1 VAFVLALD
9 QGTTSSR
16 ALVFAE
22 DGSIAG
28 MGQREYPQIYPQPGW
43 VEHDPLAIW
52 ESQLA
57 VAREAVAAAGISAS
71 DLSGI
76 GIANQRE
83 TTLLW
88 ERRTGNPVCNA
99 IVWQDRRTAEACERL
114 RAAGHAE
121 MVRRK
126 TGLEVDSYFSA
137 TKLAWMLDHVA
148 GARERAERG
157 ELAFGTVDTWLVW
170 KLTGGQGSGVG
181 RAMGAGGVMGVGG
194 GSAAVHATDVSNAS
208 RTMLFDIHRGEWD
221 EELLQLVRVPREVL
235 PEVRATDG
243 GFGET
248 APAWLGARVPIRG
261 VIGDQQAALLGQGC
275 TKPGMVKCTYGTGC
289 FLLMHTGTEAV
300 ESKHR
305 LLTTVAWQRAGGG
318 MEYALE
324 GSVFIAG
331 AVVQWLR
338 DGLGIIRE
346 AAEIEPLAR
355 SVRDSGGV
363 VFVPAFAGLGAPYWD
378 PHARGTIVGI
388 TRGTTRAHLA
398 RAALESIAQQVADVV
413 EAMGKDVSGAADV
426 GGALEGGLVGGRGRE
441 RPSAGPMCVAELR
454 VDGGACTN
462 ELLMQ
467 FQADVLGFPV
477 VRGSTA
483 EATARG
489 AGMLAAGGGKEA
501 LDGRDE
507 RCTSVFRAAWDVK
520 ARVEAR
526 ARWREAVR
534 HAVRA

>member
-1 VAFVLALD
+1 MAFVLALD

-355 SVRDSGGV
+355 SVPDSGGV

-398 RAALESIAQQVADVV
+398 RAALEGVAHQVVDLVDAMLKDREFPISDALAARDV
-413 EAMGKDVSGAADV
+413 DRV
-426 GGALEGGLVGGRGRE
+426 GN
-441 RPSAGPMCVAELR
+441 SKMKLR
-454 VDGGACTN
+454 VDGGMGANT
-462 ELLMQ
+462 LLLQ
-467 FQADVLGFPV
+467 IQADLLGVRV
-477 VRGSTA
+477 VASAAREATAKGAAIIAGLA
-483 EATARG
+483 EATEVARDAEG
-489 AGMLAAGGGKEA
+489 VEPILGVAA
-501 LDGRDE
+501 
-507 RCTSVFRAAWDVK
+507 
-520 ARVEAR
+520 
-526 ARWREAVR
+526 R
-534 HAVRA
+534 HAQRSAWQAALAQAMATTANP